1 MQRRTNGP
9 FSFWYVAVCHA
20 VDRLV
25 DIFVSECWNM
35 ICAGVVLHR
44 EGERERER
52 ENNGRQKGVMEGEER
67 KEGRSE

>member
-52 ENNGRQKGVMEGEER
+52 EREQWEAEGSDGGRGEER
-67 KEGRSE
+67 GKE